1 MSYSALIPLPLS
13 IMRWLTYFIL
23 AYLMLGLQIGLS
35 GHVAIGGAR
44 PNLVLLAVIFI
55 ALNAP
60 RDAALLG
67 SFVLGCL
74 QDLTTQ
80 QPMGIFALSYGLV
93 AMFTISTQQIVYR
106 GHPLTHFS
114 LALVGSFL
122 TDVVILLH
130 GLIRGPKISP
140 MILFYAAIYT
150 AVLSPIV
157 LGLLQQMKRA
167 FAFQSAPR
175 RTIRS

>member
-1 MSYSALIPLPLS
+1 
-13 IMRWLTYFIL
+13 MRWLTYFIL
-23 AYLMLGLQIGLS
+23 AYLTLGLQIGLAA
-35 GHVAIGGAR
+35 HIAIGGAR

-55 ALNAP
+55 AINAP

-67 SFVLGCL
+67 CFVLGLL

-80 QPMGIFALSYGLV
+80 QPLGVFALSYGLV

-122 TDVVILLH
+122 TDAVILLH
-130 GLIRGPKISP
+130 GWVRGPRISP
-140 MILFYAAIYT
+140 MLLFYSALYT
-150 AVLSPIV
+150 AILAPIV
-157 LGLLQQMKRA
+157 LGILHQLKKA
-167 FAFQSAPR
+167 FAFQSPR
-175 RTIRS
+175 RTVHL

>member
-1 MSYSALIPLPLS
+1 L
-13 IMRWLTYFIL
+13 RWLTYFIL
-23 AYLMLGLQIGLS
+23 AYLTLGLQIGLAA
-35 GHVAIGGAR
+35 HIAIGGAR

-55 ALNAP
+55 AINAP

-67 SFVLGCL
+67 CFVLGCL

-80 QPMGIFALSYGLV
+80 QPLGIFALAYGLV

-122 TDVVILLH
+122 TDAVILLH
-130 GLIRGPKISP
+130 GWVRGPRISP
-140 MILFYAAIYT
+140 MLLFYSALYT
-150 AVLSPIV
+150 AILAPIV
-157 LGLLQQMKRA
+157 LGVLHQLKKA
-167 FAFQSAPR
+167 FAFQTPR
-175 RTIRS
+175 RTVHL

>member
-1 MSYSALIPLPLS
+1 
-13 IMRWLTYFIL
+13 MRWLTYFIL
-23 AYLMLGLQIGLS
+23 AYLTLGLQIGLS
-35 GHVAIGGAR
+35 GHIAIGGVR

-55 ALNAP
+55 AINAP

-67 SFVLGCL
+67 CFVLGLL

-80 QPMGIFALSYGLV
+80 QPLGIFALAYGLV

-122 TDVVILLH
+122 TDAVILLH
-130 GLIRGPKISP
+130 GWVRGPRISP
-140 MILFYAAIYT
+140 MLLFYSALYT
-150 AVLSPIV
+150 AILAPIV
-157 LGLLQQMKRA
+157 LGVLHQIKKA
-167 FAFQSAPR
+167 FAFQSPR
-175 RTIRS
+175 RTVHL